1 MAHLLDPE
9 YGYKGTPDQMA
20 VSMFL
25 DELYSASSDV
35 LDAEILVYNVMDR
48 FNTAR
53 GPAFQGYIG
62 WLQSFPRGHLTRP
75 GDLRAG
81 TRKGRR

>member
-1 MAHLLDPE
+1 MSE
-9 YGYKGTPDQMA
+9 YKGTPDQLA
-20 VSMFL
+20 ISLFL
-25 DELYSASSDV
+25 DELYSASSDAPR
-35 LDAEILVYNVMDR
+35 AEILVYNVMDR
-48 FNTAR
+48 FNTGR
-53 GPAFQGYIG
+53 TTAFKGYIA